1 VNRRVK
7 VVSYSG
13 VMAALAALA
22 ILGSSYQRSRSAETV
37 STQVTGIEVKGTAV
51 DKGAKGIA
59 GIQVSVIR
67 NGRVVSQCITEDDG
81 TYHLSIPAGDPM
93 NVRFLKQPDYDPAVI
108 FQLSGRHN
116 QDVAQVIY
124 RQGEP
129 RSTEAE
135 LATAL
140 TKAYLEKLSDNKKPK
155 PSVQD
160 IRSRGG

>member
-1 VNRRVK
+1 
-7 VVSYSG
+7 
-13 VMAALAALA
+13 MAALAALA
-22 ILGSSYQRSRSAETV
+22 VLVSGHQRSRSAEIPSAGV
-37 STQVTGIEVKGTAV
+37 AEIEVKGTAV
-51 DKGAKGIA
+51 DKGARGIS

-67 NGRVVSQCITEDDG
+67 DGRVVSECVTKDDG
-81 TYHLSIPAGDPM
+81 TYQVSLPVGDPL

-124 RQGEP
+124 KQGEP

-155 PSVQD
+155 PSVQE
-160 IRSRGG
+160 IRPRVE

>member
-1 VNRRVK
+1 MNRHAK
-7 VVSYSG
+7 MASYSG
-13 VMAALAALA
+13 VMVSLAALA
-22 ILGSSYQRSRSAETV
+22 ILGSSDQRSRSAETRN
-37 STQVTGIEVKGTAV
+37 TRATAIELKGRAV
-51 DKGAKGIA
+51 DKGARGIA

-67 NGRVVSQCITEDDG
+67 NGRMVSECITEDDG
-81 TYHLSIPAGDPM
+81 TYQLSIPAGDPM

-124 RQGEP
+124 KQGEP

-160 IRSRGG
+160 PPPD